1 MEISKKHNERME
13 VRELKRKVVSILL
26 IAGMVAGALAG
37 CGSGGKKEEKPA
49 QETADGSAAVEEQ
62 AQEVQEKEPE
72 AEPEPEEA
80 DPTAGFEGQEMS
92 FVAFDGGGYSEYWTE
107 IVKRFEEA
115 YGVTV
120 NLEMTPQVNELL
132 QTKFASGD
140 VPDVAVLSY
149 GSAIATAGV
158 EDHALM
164 ALTDLY
170 EGPGLEDQTP
180 LKDQVLDGLL
190 DSTPYS
196 PYGDGVPYFAPVTA
210 APNGLYYNKTLF
222 EQNGWEVP
230 VTWDDF
236 FELGDKAKEKG
247 HALFTFQGI
256 YPGYFDAMIPSQIV
270 SALGVEGLNDLYE
283 YKEGSFNK
291 PEIVE
296 ILTNIQKISTGG
308 YMLEGT
314 LSMNHTQAQSEMMM
328 DRALFITCGSY
339 IVGEMADAPRTE
351 GFKFG
356 ICAPPVLEE
365 GQMPSVSA
373 TVNSLAIPKDA
384 KNPELAIQF
393 LRFVYSEESIKLMAD
408 KADAVVAV
416 KQGLTMASDYL
427 SDDLK
432 SIYEIYDV
440 ATPFSASWGV
450 KPAGCNVNISN
461 YVYDVLSD
469 VFTEKVSVEE
479 WVEGV
484 EGALTEINSY
494 K

>member
-1 MEISKKHNERME
+1 ME
-13 VRELKRKVVSILL
+13 VRGLKKKIVSMLL
-26 IAGMVAGALAG
+26 AMCMVAGALAG
-37 CGSGGKKEEKPA
+37 CSSGGGKTE
-49 QETADGSAAVEEQ
+49 ETAKNTEAEETVT
-62 AQEVQEKEPE
+62 QEEETVDVQEEEPE
-72 AEPEPEEA
+72 AGAGVAEE

-92 FVAFDGGGYSEYWTE
+92 FVAFGGGGYSEYWEE
-107 IVKRFEEA
+107 IVKMFEEA
-115 YGVTV
+115 YNVTV
-120 NLEMTPQVNELL
+120 NMEITPQVNELL

-149 GSAIATAGV
+149 GSAIATAVV

-164 ALTDLY
+164 ELTALY
-170 EGPGLEDQTP
+170 EGPGLEDKTP

-210 APNGLYYNKTLF
+210 APNGLFYNKTLF

-270 SALGVEGLNDLYE
+270 SALGIEGLNDLYE

-296 ILTNIQKISTGG
+296 ILTNIQKISTDG
-308 YMLEGT
+308 YLLEGT

-351 GFKFG
+351 GFQFG
-356 ICAPPVLEE
+356 ICAPPVLKE
-365 GQMPSVSA
+365 GQQPSISA

-384 KNPELAIQF
+384 KNPDLAIEF
-393 LRFVYSEESIKLMAD
+393 LRFIYSEESIKLMAD

-416 KQGLTMASDYL
+416 KQGLGIAGDYL

-450 KPAGCNVNISN
+450 KPAGCNV
-461 YVYDVLSD
+461 V
-469 VFTEKVSVEE
+469 
-479 WVEGV
+479 
-484 EGALTEINSY
+484 
-494 K
+494 

>member
-1 MEISKKHNERME
+1 ME
-13 VRELKRKVVSILL
+13 VRGLKKKIVSMFLTACML
-26 IAGMVAGALAG
+26 VGVLSG
-37 CGSGGKKEEKPA
+37 CGTSSQKEEE
-49 QETADGSAAVEEQ
+49 QEDASVQDTAMREEQEGAVEE
-62 AQEVQEKEPE
+62 ENPETVKEE
-72 AEPEPEEA
+72 NSV
-80 DPTAGFEGQEMS
+80 AGFEGQEMS
-92 FVAFDGGGYSEYWTE
+92 FVAFGGGGYSEYWE
-107 IVKRFEEA
+107 GIVQKFEEV

-120 NLEMTPQVNELL
+120 NMEMTPQVNELL

-149 GSAIATAGV
+149 GSAIATAVV

-164 ALTDLY
+164 ELTALY
-170 EGPGLEDQTP
+170 EGSGLEDKMP

-210 APNGLYYNKTLF
+210 APNGLFYNKALF
-222 EQNGWEVP
+222 EENGWEIP

-247 HALFTFQGI
+247 YALFTFQGI

-270 SALGVEGLNDLYE
+270 SALGIEGLNNLYE

-351 GFKFG
+351 GFRFG
-356 ICAPPVLEE
+356 ICAPPVLKE
-365 GQMPSVSA
+365 GEQPSISA

-384 KNPELAIQF
+384 KNPELAIEF

-408 KADAVVAV
+408 KADAVIAV
-416 KQGLTMASDYL
+416 KQGLDIASEYL
-427 SDDLK
+427 SDDIK

-450 KPAGCNVNISN
+450 KPSGCNVAINN
-461 YVYDVLSD
+461 YVYNVISDVL
-469 VFTEKVSVEE
+469 TEKVSVEE
-479 WVEGV
+479 WVAGV
-484 EGALTEINSY
+484 EEALTEINSY